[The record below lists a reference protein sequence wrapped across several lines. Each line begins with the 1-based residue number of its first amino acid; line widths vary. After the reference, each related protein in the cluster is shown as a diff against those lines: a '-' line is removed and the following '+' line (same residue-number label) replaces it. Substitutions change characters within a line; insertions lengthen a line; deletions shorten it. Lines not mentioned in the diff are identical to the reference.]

1 MKYELDKQWKKLIKL
16 KVGSLKV
23 LIKIDKP
30 LEKWENKF
38 LISESKRDYH
48 YRSYRHWKGNKT
60 TIWTI

>member
-30 LEKWENKF
+30 LEK
-38 LISESKRDYH
+38 
-48 YRSYRHWKGNKT
+48 
-60 TIWTI
+60 